1 MQELQSSRKH
11 LQMPEM
17 RICRTVIPVPCMAIK
32 LSSRPAAVRC
42 RVLITRKLSYTQ
54 KLSGEN
60 MGQVKVEMQ
69 VMPADPDVDLG
80 LLKQKIVDCMP
91 SCAKIC
97 AEISEVPIAFGLKAL
112 KV

>member
-1 MQELQSSRKH
+1 
-11 LQMPEM
+11 
-17 RICRTVIPVPCMAIK
+17 
-32 LSSRPAAVRC
+32 
-42 RVLITRKLSYTQ
+42 
-54 KLSGEN
+54 

-97 AEISEVPIAFGLKAL
+97 ADISEVPIAFGLKAL
-112 KV
+112 KVYVLVEDAEGGVESVEQAINALPESADEVRILDMDRF